1 LLNNL
6 KNKFKMRKILTLA
19 GIVLIGLTAKA
30 QEVNQGLKG
39 AWFATSQFG
48 YQQTKTADAKN
59 TSISVLPIVGTFI
72 TPSVAVGAGLGYIN
86 IKADSKAGTAAKT
99 DLIVIEPLARKYW
112 NVAGTLY
119 FFGQLAA
126 PIITGKEKESDLKVN
141 QIGLSLSGG
150 FDYFVTKNFSV
161 EFSYD
166 LANFTSTTLDP
177 KNGEKTTVTNFGLA
191 HVANVE
197 SFYNGALGGSNPNL
211 TSPLSF
217 GFKFIF

>member
-1 LLNNL
+1 M
-6 KNKFKMRKILTLA
+6 KKIVTLISIA
-19 GIVLIGLTAKA
+19 LICLTAKA
-30 QEVNQGLKG
+30 QEVDKGLKG

-48 YQQTKTADAKN
+48 YQQTKTADVKN
-59 TSISVLPIVGTFI
+59 TSLSVLPIVGTFV
-72 TPSVAVGAGLGYIN
+72 TPSVAVGAGFGYMN
-86 IKADSKAGTAAKT
+86 IKSDSDKGTAAKT
-99 DLIVIEPLARKYW
+99 DLIVIQPLARKYW
-112 NVAGTLY
+112 NVAGSLY

-126 PIITGKEKESDLKVN
+126 PIITGKEKQSDLKIT
-141 QIGLSLSGG
+141 QFGLSLSGG

-177 KNGEKTTVTNFGLA
+177 KIGEKTTVTNFGLA

-197 SFYNGALGGSNPNL
+197 PLYNGTLGGSSPNL

>member
-1 LLNNL
+1 
-6 KNKFKMRKILTLA
+6 MRKILTFVSIA
-19 GIVLIGLTAKA
+19 LIGLTAKA
-30 QEVNQGLKG
+30 QDSNQGLKG

-48 YQQTKTADAKN
+48 YQQTKTADVKN
-59 TSISVLPIVGTFI
+59 TNLSVLPIVGTFV
-72 TPSVAVGAGLGYIN
+72 TPSVAVGAGIGYIN
-86 IKADSKAGTAAKT
+86 IKADSKAGTAANT
-99 DLIVIEPLARKYW
+99 DLIVIQPLARKYW
-112 NVAGTLY
+112 NIAGSLY
-119 FFGQLAA
+119 FFGQLAL
-126 PIITGKEKESDLKVN
+126 PVITGKEKESELKVS
-141 QIGLSLSGG
+141 QVGLSLSGG

-211 TSPLSF
+211 TSPLSV

>member
-1 LLNNL
+1 
-6 KNKFKMRKILTLA
+6 MRKILTFVSIA
-19 GIVLIGLTAKA
+19 LIGLTAKA
-30 QEVNQGLKG
+30 QDSNQGLKG

-48 YQQTKTADAKN
+48 YQQTKTGDVKN
-59 TSISVLPIVGTFI
+59 TSLSVLPIVGTFV
-72 TPSVAVGAGLGYIN
+72 TPSVAVGAGIGYIN
-86 IKADSKAGTAAKT
+86 IKADSKAGTAANT
-99 DLIVIEPLARKYW
+99 DLIVIQPLARKYW
-112 NVAGTLY
+112 NVAGSLY
-119 FFGQLAA
+119 FFGQLAL
-126 PIITGKEKESDLKVN
+126 PVITGKEKESELKVS
-141 QIGLSLSGG
+141 QVGLSLSGG

-211 TSPLSF
+211 ISPLSV

>member
-1 LLNNL
+1 
-6 KNKFKMRKILTLA
+6 MRKILTLA
-19 GIVLIGLTAKA
+19 SIVLMGLTAKA
-30 QEVNQGLKG
+30 QETGQGLKG

-48 YQQTKTADAKN
+48 YQQTKTADVKN
-59 TSISVLPIVGTFI
+59 TSLSVLPIVGTFI
-72 TPSVAVGAGLGYIN
+72 TPSVAVGAGIGYIN
-86 IKADSKAGTAAKT
+86 IKADSNTGTAAKT

-112 NVAGTLY
+112 NVAGSLY

-126 PIITGKEKESDLKVN
+126 PIITGKEKESELKVS
-141 QIGLSLSGG
+141 QFGLSVSGG

-177 KNGEKTTVTNFGLA
+177 KTGEKTTVTNFGLA

>member
-1 LLNNL
+1 M
-6 KNKFKMRKILTLA
+6 KKIVTLVSL
-19 GIVLIGLTAKA
+19 VLIGLTAKA
-30 QEVNQGLKG
+30 QESAQGLKG

-59 TSISVLPIVGTFI
+59 TTLSVLPVVGTFV
-72 TPSVAVGAGLGYIN
+72 TPSVAVGAGIGYIN
-86 IKADSKAGTAAKT
+86 IKADADAGTSSKT
-99 DLIVIEPLARKYW
+99 DLIVIQPLARKYW
-112 NVAGTLY
+112 NVAGSLY
-119 FFGQLAA
+119 FFGQLAL
-126 PIITGKEKESDLKVN
+126 PVITGKEKESELKVS
-141 QIGLSLSGG
+141 QFGLALSGG

-177 KNGEKTTVTNFGLA
+177 KVGEKTTVTNFGLA

-197 SFYNGALGGSNPNL
+197 PLYNGALGGSNPNL
-211 TSPLSF
+211 TSPLSV

>member
-1 LLNNL
+1 M
-6 KNKFKMRKILTLA
+6 KKIVALISIA
-19 GIVLIGLTAKA
+19 LIGLTAKA

-48 YQQTKTADAKN
+48 YQQTKTADVKN
-59 TSISVLPIVGTFI
+59 TNLSVLPIVGTFV
-72 TPSVAVGAGLGYIN
+72 TPSVAVGAGFGYIN
-86 IKADSKAGTAAKT
+86 IKADSDKGTAAKT

-112 NVAGTLY
+112 NVAGSLY

-126 PIITGKEKESDLKVN
+126 PVITGKEKQSDLKVT
-141 QIGLSLSGG
+141 QFGLALSGG

-177 KNGEKTTVTNFGLA
+177 KTGEKTTVTNFGLA
-191 HVANVE
+191 HVASVDP
-197 SFYNGALGGSNPNL
+197 FYNSALGGSSPNL

>member
-1 LLNNL
+1 
-6 KNKFKMRKILTLA
+6 MRKILTFVSIA
-19 GIVLIGLTAKA
+19 LIGLTAKA
-30 QEVNQGLKG
+30 QDSNQGLKG

-48 YQQTKTADAKN
+48 YQQTKTGDVKN
-59 TSISVLPIVGTFI
+59 TSLSVLPIVGTFV
-72 TPSVAVGAGLGYIN
+72 TPSVAVGAGIGYIN
-86 IKADSKAGTAAKT
+86 IKADSKTGTAANT
-99 DLIVIEPLARKYW
+99 DLIVIQPLARKYW
-112 NVAGTLY
+112 NVAGSLY
-119 FFGQLAA
+119 FFGQLAL
-126 PIITGKEKESDLKVN
+126 PVITGKEKENELKVN
-141 QIGLSLSGG
+141 QVGLSLSGG

-191 HVANVE
+191 HMANVE

-211 TSPLSF
+211 TSPLSV